1 MRPCCQKNRRLH
13 RRQGHSSSENFARAQ
28 TDSLP
33 MMEAVPG
40 PKVDGLALATRS
52 KGVFRARPANLSVA
66 GTILQI
72 IRRFRETTRRP
83 C

>member
-1 MRPCCQKNRRLH
+1 
-13 RRQGHSSSENFARAQ
+13 
-28 TDSLP
+28 